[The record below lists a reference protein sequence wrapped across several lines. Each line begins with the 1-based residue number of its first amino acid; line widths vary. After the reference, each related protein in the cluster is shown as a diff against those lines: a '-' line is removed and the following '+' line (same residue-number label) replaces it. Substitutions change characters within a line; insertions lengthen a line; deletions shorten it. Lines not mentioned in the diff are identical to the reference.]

1 MGIYIYKRNPPFYN
15 IDYVFK
21 TDMSSWFVH
30 FRFCFISDHCSIISD
45 KQRESK
51 EDEENAKGME
61 GTPLLSDQNKLL
73 VTHEEG
79 M

>member
-1 MGIYIYKRNPPFYN
+1 MYKRNPPFYN
-15 IDYVFK
+15 TDY
-21 TDMSSWFVH
+21 DMSSWFVH
-30 FRFCFISDHCSIISD
+30 FCLCFISYHCSIISD

-51 EDEENAKGME
+51 EDEEYAKDME
-61 GTPLLSDQNKLL
+61 GTPLLSDQNKLH